1 MLWDPWDP
9 LARHQYVYKWQTNNN
24 KSVQLDWCTDAYQ
37 GAFRVCL
44 IYRKLLLLLRSS
56 GTVASFTFGAP
67 PWKLNPVCWVPWQV
81 EMGPGMSSQKW
92 CKMQGFQC
100 DRHDRRTRWPTCN
113 HSVKE
118 LVEDARAWPVQ
129 GDFKRLIIGWL
140 ISISV
145 SMVTNTYKYYRK
157 LNLGQIRYSFKNRNK
172 KVDPGE
178 TTEVLNE
185 EPGSST
191 LWKKTI
197 FQICEVLEG
206 LGRTHC
212 EEYSNQP
219 LQVCFITFLDVNNL
233 TASKHHRPKVWAPGK
248 WCWMIPWSSIRA
260 LFRSSWHFQET
271 CRKHQSH
278 QAKKWHEIVDQICI
292 KHFWKGVAPLFPHP
306 QAKHNPFFPMA
317 HDPHSSSGTPTC
329 IFATTSPC
337 LEEALFGA
345 WEMFLVHVSDSLK
358 EHTMHEAF
366 PSLLS

>member
-1 MLWDPWDP
+1 MHIKAPSECVWYTENSCSCFALQGP
-9 LARHQYVYKWQTNNN
+9 LPASH
-24 KSVQLDWCTDAYQ
+24 SE
-37 GAFRVCL
+37 
-44 IYRKLLLLLRSS
+44 LLLGSS
-56 GTVASFTFGAP
+56 TQCVGCHDKSKWGQECKVSSVTGT
-67 PWKLNPVCWVPWQV
+67 
-81 EMGPGMSSQKW
+81 
-92 CKMQGFQC
+92 
-100 DRHDRRTRWPTCN
+100 RRTRWPTCN

-317 HDPHSSSGTPTC
+317 QTHTAPPEHPLAYLPPPRHAWRKLFSEHGKCFSYTSLTP
-329 IFATTSPC
+329 
-337 LEEALFGA
+337 
-345 WEMFLVHVSDSLK
+345 
-358 EHTMHEAF
+358 
-366 PSLLS
+366 